1 MKKIILDLDTGIDD
15 ALAILYALGSKECEL
30 IGITSSYGNVSVDTS
45 IKNSLSILDLV
56 GYSNVPVYRGSDCKL
71 ESDTYERR
79 EITKKIHGVDGVGD
93 VNIPKSTRNA
103 ESKNAIDFLIDA
115 CEQYGNELTIV
126 ATSPLTNLAKAIT
139 KAPNS
144 IKKVGKIVIM
154 GGALTVTGNVTPYAE
169 ANIIEDPD
177 AAKIVFESNL
187 PIVMV
192 GLDVT
197 MRTLITLKETK
208 ILRKLNTK
216 TSELI
221 SNMIDFYFCSYDGRL
236 SGVYGCP
243 LHDPLA
249 VGIALH
255 PELASTL
262 AIDLT
267 VETSDITKGRT
278 IGLMSKL
285 NHSSPSTEVCIQV
298 DASKFID
305 LFMESL
311 SNICK

>member
-15 ALAILYALGSKECEL
+15 ALAILYALGSNECEL
-30 IGITSSYGNVSVDTS
+30 IGITSTYGNVSVDTS
-45 IKNSLSILDLV
+45 VENSLSILDLV

-71 ESDTYERR
+71 GSDTYERR

-103 ESKNAIDFLIDA
+103 ESKNAIDFLIDS

-139 KAPNS
+139 KSPNS

-169 ANIIEDPD
+169 ANIIEDPK
-177 AAKIVFESNL
+177 AAKIVFESGL

-197 MRTLITLKETK
+197 MRTLLTLNETK

-221 SNMIDFYFCSYDGRL
+221 SNMIDFYFRSYDGRL
-236 SGVYGCP
+236 AGVYGCP

-285 NHSSPSTEVCIQV
+285 NQPSPSTEVCIQV

>member
-1 MKKIILDLDTGIDD
+1 MKKIILDADTGIDD
-15 ALAILYALGSKECEL
+15 ALAILYALGSNECEL
-30 IGITSSYGNVSVDTS
+30 IGITSIYGNVSVDTS
-45 IKNSLSILDLV
+45 VENSLSILDLV
-56 GYSNVPVYRGSDCKL
+56 EHQNIPVYKGSEAKL
-71 ESDTYERR
+71 GSDTYERR
-79 EITKKIHGVDGVGD
+79 EITKKIHGHDGIGD
-93 VNIPKSTRNA
+93 VHIPKSTRSA
-103 ESKNAIDFLIDA
+103 ESKNAVDFLIEA
-115 CEQYGNELTIV
+115 CEEHGSELTIV
-126 ATSPLTNLAKAIT
+126 ATSPLTNLAKAFT
-139 KAPNS
+139 KAPES

-169 ANIIEDPD
+169 ANIIEDPN
-177 AAKIVFESNL
+177 AAKTIFESGL

-197 MRTLITLKETK
+197 MRTLITLNETK
-208 ILRKLNTK
+208 ALRKLNTK
-216 TSELI
+216 NSELI
-221 SNMIDFYFCSYDGRL
+221 ADMIDFYFRSYEDFL

-267 VETSDITKGRT
+267 VETSGASKGRT
-278 IGLMSKL
+278 IGLMDKL
-285 NHSSPSTEVCIQV
+285 NEGSPSTEVCVQV
-298 DASKFID
+298 DESKFIE

-311 SNICK
+311 NNICK